1 MEFGLGF
8 VSGSLAT
15 GLAVRYR
22 GWIQK
27 QVAGFGLAA
36 ERKIASA
43 LRSLGARL

>member
-15 GLAVRYR
+15 GLAVKYR
-22 GWIQK
+22 GSIQK
-27 QVAGFGLAA
+27 RLAGVAITA